1 MERKHLKQINAPRRK
16 RQNRGRPSASCDWSV
31 FTYDRAVDIPTLK
44 AEAKP
49 AAAKKQRKVA

>member
-1 MERKHLKQINAPRRK
+1 MERKHLRQINQPRRK
-16 RQNRGRPSASCDWSV
+16 RKNGGRPSASCEWMD
-31 FTYDRAVDIPTLK
+31 FTYDRKVETPTLK